1 MKISWYS
8 HCPVLNPQW
17 YLDNS
22 LYSHESSSI
31 ALFYQG
37 AYLLQ
42 SGPVQKICEEKIIDK
57 KFISK
62 KVSMYPLRLY
72 LIFWSLNWNVRVW
85 CRDGA
90 GEGAREPEMEQPRPR
105 CSHYLISGSVFYNES
120 PLLCVVIDM
129 HCRHTTHPAA
139 RNRRTITGHRS
150 IAEVTAIN

>member
-85 CRDGA
+85 MGRG
-90 GEGAREPEMEQPRPR
+90 REPGNLRWSSR
-105 CSHYLISGSVFYNES
+105 VLAACSLLALSHFRFRFLQWEPTIVCSYRYALPTHDTSSSQNWNWGRTS
-120 PLLCVVIDM
+120 P
-129 HCRHTTHPAA
+129 
-139 RNRRTITGHRS
+139 GHRL
-150 IAEVTAIN
+150 IA